1 MAVER
6 ESADEDER
14 KAAFQDEIDALIAR
28 EREVLDDLHE

>member
-1 MAVER
+1 MAVEGDG
-6 ESADEDER
+6 ANEDER